1 MSEHFDLVVIG
12 AGPAGEKGAAQAA
25 YFGKTVCL
33 VERAPKPGG
42 AAVNSG
48 TIPSKTLRE
57 TALALSALRQ
67 KGLYGVEFHV
77 RPDIS
82 ISDFMR
88 RERGVVEASWRLI
101 EDNLER
107 HHVFTVQGAARFTGP
122 QAIEVTRHGQE
133 PRVITGDTFL
143 VATGSHPWRAPHV
156 PFDGA
161 VVIDSDDVLAIEAIP
176 ARMIV
181 IGGGVIGC
189 EYACTFA
196 ALGVQVTIINAG
208 DRLLTQFDHDVSDA
222 LRQEFTR
229 RFGIHTLL
237 GADVSSIEVHD
248 GLGHVTVADGT
259 MLVAECVLYC
269 AGHEG
274 NTAGL
279 GLENAGVATNARG
292 FIQVDEKFRTSITHI
307 YAAGDVIG
315 FPAMASTSMEQAR
328 VAVCHAFDFKYKQA
342 VSEIMP
348 YGVWTIPEVATVGMS
363 EHDARAHDLSYEIGK
378 ASFRD
383 NVRGQIIGE
392 TAGFVKL
399 VFSPEDQRL
408 LGAAVVGEG
417 ACELIHVAGAVLG
430 FHGTIDY
437 FIQAV
442 FTYPTLSNA
451 LKYAAYDGLQRVQ
464 NKIRK
469 SGGMEMK
476 Q

>member
-25 YFGKTVCL
+25 YFGKKVCL

-57 TALALSALRQ
+57 SALLFSALRQ

-77 RPDIS
+77 RPDIT

-88 RERGVVEASWRLI
+88 RERGVVEASWQLI
-101 EDNLER
+101 EENLER
-107 HHVFTVQGAARFTGP
+107 HQIVTVQGAARFTGP
-122 QAIEVTRHGQE
+122 QAIEVTRHGEE
-133 PRVITGDTFL
+133 PRAITGDIFL
-143 VATGSHPWRAPHV
+143 VATGSHPWRPPHV

-196 ALGVQVTIINAG
+196 ALGVQVTIINDG
-208 DRLLTQFDHDVSDA
+208 ERLLMQFDHDVSDA

-229 RFGIHTLL
+229 RFGMHAHL
-237 GADVSSIEVHD
+237 GAGVGSIEVRD
-248 GLGHVTVADGT
+248 GVAHVTVADGT
-259 MLVAECVLYC
+259 VLAAECVLYC
-269 AGHEG
+269 VGHEG
-274 NTAGL
+274 STGGL

-292 FIQVDEKFRTSITHI
+292 FIRVDEKFRTSITHI
-307 YAAGDVIG
+307 YAAGNVVG
-315 FPAMASTSMEQAR
+315 FPAMASSSMEQAR

-342 VSEIMP
+342 VSGIQP

-363 EHDARAHDLSYEIGK
+363 EHDARVHERPYEIGK
-378 ASFRD
+378 ASYRG
-383 NVRGQIIGE
+383 NVRGQIIGD

-399 VFSPEDQRL
+399 VFNPEDQRL
-408 LGAAVVGEG
+408 LGATVVGEG
-417 ACELIHVAGAVLG
+417 ACELIHLAGAVLG
-430 FHGTIDY
+430 FEGTIDY
-437 FIQAV
+437 FIQAA
-442 FTYPTLSNA
+442 FNYPTLSDA
-451 LKYAAYDGLQRVQ
+451 YKYAAYDGLQRVQ
-464 NKIRK
+464 KRVRL
-469 SGGMEMK
+469 SGGLKTKE
-476 Q
+476 